1 MIIKRY
7 IVNNL
12 NEAMIKIKQD
22 LGAEALIISQRKI
35 KKPGIKGFFSKKVYE
50 VTAALESDK
59 PVSKPDY
66 SLNVIK
72 EVRDMKEMLN
82 NVIKTGNSSNA
93 TAPVSELSKI
103 LSSFDLNDKTI
114 EKIMERYNTLQ
125 GNLEQ
130 NEKLQIVLKN
140 MVMVDEVR
148 KSRIEVLVGPT
159 GVGKTT
165 TIAKLAGR
173 FSLYDHLKVGL
184 ITIDTYRIGA
194 VEQLKTYAEIMNIPF
209 KVVMNLKE
217 IETAIKEMKSCDVIL
232 VDTTGRSSKN
242 AMQISE
248 LRAYISKMKADSIY
262 LVMSCTTK
270 NSDIDMITKG
280 YKELNYSGIIL
291 TKLDET
297 STYGSILNILE
308 SSGKPLSYV
317 TTGQNVPDDIRIL
330 TADEISKI
338 ILGVDEPCLTRQKN

>member
-7 IVNNL
+7 IVNNM

-22 LGAEALIISQRKI
+22 LGPEALIISQRKI
-35 KKPGIKGFFSKKVYE
+35 RKQGIMGFFSKKVFE
-50 VTAALESDK
+50 VTAALENEK
-59 PVSKPDY
+59 PITKPDM
-66 SLNVIK
+66 SFTVIK
-72 EVRDMKEMLN
+72 EMRDMKEMLN
-82 NVIKTGNSSNA
+82 NVISTGNSS
-93 TAPVSELSKI
+93 PVMNELNKL
-103 LSSFDLNDKTI
+103 LSSLDLNERTI
-114 EKIMERYNTLQ
+114 AKIVDMYNKMDDTMNQ
-125 GNLEQ
+125 SQ
-130 NEKLQIVLKN
+130 KLQTVLRN
-140 MVMVDEVR
+140 MVKTDSQR
-148 KSRIEVLVGPT
+148 KSRVEILVGPT

-173 FSLYDHLKVGL
+173 FSLYDKMKVGL

-194 VEQLKTYAEIMNIPF
+194 VEQLRTYAEIMNLPF
-209 KVVMNLKE
+209 KVVMSLKE
-217 IETAIKEMKSCDVIL
+217 MEAAVEEMNSCDVIL
-232 VDTTGRSSKN
+232 VDTTGRSCKN

-248 LRAYISKMKADSIY
+248 LRAYISRINADSIY

-270 NSDIDMITKG
+270 NSDIDIITKG
-280 YKELNYSGIIL
+280 YKELDYNGVIL

-330 TADEISKI
+330 SKDEISKI
-338 ILGVDEPCLTRQKN
+338 ILGVDEPCLTRQTN